1 MKKYGY
7 TEIRKIDEVKVRKL
21 CILKNWFTN
30 GTNEE
35 YAELLNYGFNEVLIT
50 SDELV
55 EMATLIFEHS
65 EPEYLRDY
73 DYTSVMYEL
82 AQCCYSYFV
91 EDEVAQ

>member
-7 TEIRKIDEVKVRKL
+7 TEIRKADAYKIRQL
-21 CILKNWFTN
+21 CIDKNWFTA

-35 YAELLNYGFNEVLIT
+35 YSNLLKYGFSEIAIT

-65 EPEYLRDY
+65 EPEYLQDY
-73 DYTSVMYEL
+73 EYTDVMCAL

-91 EDEVAQ
+91 ED